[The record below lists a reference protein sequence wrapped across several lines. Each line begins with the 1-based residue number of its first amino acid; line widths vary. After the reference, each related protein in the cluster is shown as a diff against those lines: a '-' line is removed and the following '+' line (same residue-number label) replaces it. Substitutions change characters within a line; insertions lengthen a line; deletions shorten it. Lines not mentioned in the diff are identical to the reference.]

1 MKINRSAALVLTL
14 LAALAEP
21 AVADDKYPTKAVTVV
36 VPQAAGGANDAIAR
50 IVAHKLSESTGHQ
63 FIIDNRPGAGG
74 NIGTAFVAKSKA
86 DGYTLLLTVD
96 SAYVINPAL
105 YKSTGFDPIKDF
117 EPITTVATAGYVLVA
132 NNNFPPN
139 NVGEMIAAAKAQ
151 PGKIAV
157 GSAGNG
163 TLNHLFR
170 EMLGKAAGIQMMH
183 VPYKGASAAVT
194 DLVGGQVQ
202 ISVQSLP
209 SSLPFIKARKLK
221 VLGVVNE
228 RRVTLLPDVPTI
240 GETIKGLSATPWYGL
255 LAPAGTP
262 KAVVSQLQAE
272 VTKLL
277 NSSELREKL
286 AMLGCEPYA
295 STSDQFATLI
305 RSDLP
310 RWAKVVKEAGV
321 TVD

>member
-1 MKINRSAALVLTL
+1 MEINRRAALALIL

-21 AVADDKYPTKAVTVV
+21 AVADDKYPSKAVTVV

-50 IVAHKLSESTGHQ
+50 IVAHKLSESTGQQ

-105 YKSTGFDPIKDF
+105 YKSTGFDPTKDF

-163 TLNHLFR
+163 TLNHLFG

-202 ISVQSLP
+202 VSVQSLP

-228 RRVTLLPDVPTI
+228 KRVSLLPDVPTI

-286 AMLGCEPYA
+286 ATLGCEPYV